1 MPHVGH
7 GNIKLGAFIQLG
19 TELPYKTR
27 VYQAAPVELRKCFQ
41 RRDFIP
47 RCLAEFGIDQI
58 GFSNPPGGIA
68 HSPGQ
73 CPARDGGSADRID
86 IRP

>member
-27 VYQAAPVELRKCFQ
+27 VYQAAQSSCANVSSAEISFLAVWLNSEL
-41 RRDFIP
+41 
-47 RCLAEFGIDQI
+47 
-58 GFSNPPGGIA
+58 
-68 HSPGQ
+68 
-73 CPARDGGSADRID
+73 
-86 IRP
+86 IR